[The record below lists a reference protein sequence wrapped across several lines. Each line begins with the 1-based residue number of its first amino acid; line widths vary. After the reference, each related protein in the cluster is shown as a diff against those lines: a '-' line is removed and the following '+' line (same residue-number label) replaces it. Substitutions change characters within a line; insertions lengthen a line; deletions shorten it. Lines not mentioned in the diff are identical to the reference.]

1 MCIIF
6 FKFDPRPVSKNS
18 YRLILAANRDEF
30 YSRPSKP
37 ADFWELNNDI
47 LSGLDMEEG
56 KEGGTWLGIT
66 KKGKLAALTNYLEP
80 KVNPEL
86 QGRDCILYHY
96 FSASSTVSLINLQEA
111 FRKGRGFPN
120 TSLISVLFSNAKEDL
135 ICYYG
140 NKGDP
145 EPIFLKPGIYG
156 LSNSLLETPWKK
168 LQYGKQ
174 LFTEVIRRSQDLSKD
189 ELTEELMKVMNNSE
203 PQLPD
208 SAIENQGKDH
218 IQPILSRYA
227 AVCVQLPGYGTSRTN
242 TIISIDGEGEVSF
255 MERTMLNADVNQWKT
270 SSFHFQL
277 QT

>member
-86 QGRDCILYHY
+86 QGRGFLVTKFLTENVDCFSYLKKVSTEGHLYNGFNILAAE
-96 FSASSTVSLINLQEA
+96 FN
-111 FRKGRGFPN
+111 
-120 TSLISVLFSNAKEDL
+120 NAKEDL

-218 IQPILSRYA
+218 IQPILSR
-227 AVCVQLPGYGTSRTN
+227 TN